1 MSPPSD
7 KPGEPVASKDVI
19 VDADTRVWA
28 RLYLLADNQWGHG
41 NLSLIIYFHG
51 GGFMIG
57 SPTWSIYHA
66 FMCILACEI
75 NSVIISVGYRLAPE
89 HRLPMAYDDCFSA
102 VEWVCQQA
110 AGIMSL
116 QTQNPKDPEE
126 SWMTT
131 YCDFLWCFLSGD
143 SAGGNIT
150 HHFAMRAMKTN
161 VKPPST
167 KC

>member
-1 MSPPSD
+1 VEEEFSHAPNQVTR
-7 KPGEPVASKDVI
+7 GRGVH
-19 VDADTRVWA
+19 DTFV
-28 RLYLLADNQWGHG
+28 LPHSSTD
-41 NLSLIIYFHG
+41 IYKIRNRNRNG
-51 GGFMIG
+51 KKKNKYKI
-57 SPTWSIYHA
+57 
-66 FMCILACEI
+66 CNKKNEI

-110 AGIMSL
+110 AGIMSV

-131 YCDFLWCFLSGD
+131 YCDFSWCFLSGD

-150 HHFAMRAMKTN
+150 HHFAMRAMKTD